1 MDEELTVKDVIN
13 TMTTEQKNTLYFY
26 IACCLKE
33 KIKVKP
39 PYAAIESFDENQLK
53 VFYYLIGAA
62 LDKAWETEIL
72 EIVKEESDGN
82 T

>member
-1 MDEELTVKDVIN
+1 MDKELTVKDVID

-26 IACCLKE
+26 IGLVLKE

-39 PYAAIESFDENQLK
+39 PYAAIESFNENQRK

-62 LDKAWETEIL
+62 LDKAYKTEIL
-72 EIVKEESDGN
+72 EIVKEEENG
-82 T
+82 